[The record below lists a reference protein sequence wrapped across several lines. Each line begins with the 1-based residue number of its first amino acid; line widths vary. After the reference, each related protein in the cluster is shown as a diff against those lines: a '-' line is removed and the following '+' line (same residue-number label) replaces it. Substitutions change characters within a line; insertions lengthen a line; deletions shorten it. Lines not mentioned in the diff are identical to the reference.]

1 MDPIPH
7 PQTQND
13 DHTLNKNP
21 LPTNNQPTNPSS
33 VVNNTAAPSSASS
46 APASPVSAA
55 APSSASSAPAS
66 PVSAP
71 SPSPASSVS
80 AASSSSTPA
89 PTASP
94 ELDSLM
100 SELSNYQPTTDDL
113 QPSTGA
119 STSMESASNT
129 SPSSLAPT
137 DPTLSVSSF
146 SATPSAPNSGLT
158 SDPGLMFDPVQ
169 SQQDDSALDSTQF
182 TTSASTQS
190 SADMMV
196 GGEQASQTVQTEAKE
211 DDDQEDQEEQPLVA
225 AAPAPG
231 SIGSAISY
239 ADFEKKQAEEAAK
252 QAKNQNKPKIK
263 LTRTTILIIA
273 AIILFVIAGI
283 IFALMFLSEPQ
294 KKPTQAA
301 GKNQVE
307 KASTKMLTCV
317 RPLSTNESSEVG
329 AAYGNFERQ
338 FTFENDS
345 LSGISEH
352 YIYQYNSENEAVAA
366 KTTLDA
372 GIKSDDNIKV
382 TTEINLNQLKK
393 KTAISGNNV
402 DNYLKSLSEFSS
414 ITNHDLNSLMLA
426 ENQTG
431 LSCSTVE

>member
-13 DHTLNKNP
+13 DHTLSKNP

-33 VVNNTAAPSSASS
+33 VVNNITTPSSTSV
-46 APASPVSAA
+46 APASPVSAVSSSPTP
-55 APSSASSAPAS
+55 APT
-66 PVSAP
+66 
-71 SPSPASSVS
+71 
-80 AASSSSTPA
+80 ASSSPTPA

-100 SELSNYQPTTDDL
+100 SELSNYQPTTDYL
-113 QPSTGA
+113 QPSTGSSA
-119 STSMESASNT
+119 SMESTSNT

-146 SATPSAPNSGLT
+146 SAAPSASNLGLT
-158 SDPGLMFDPVQ
+158 SDPGLTFDPVQ
-169 SQQDDSALDSTQF
+169 SQQDDSALNSTPF
-182 TTSASTQS
+182 TASASTQS
-190 SADMMV
+190 SVDMV
-196 GGEQASQTVQTEAKE
+196 GGEQASQTAQTEANE
-211 DDDQEDQEEQPLVA
+211 DDNQEDQEEQPLVA

-263 LTRTTILIIA
+263 LNRTMILIIA
-273 AIILFVIAGI
+273 AAVLLVIAGI
-283 IFALMFLSEPQ
+283 IFALMFLSDPQ

-338 FTFENDS
+338 FTFENDN

-352 YIYQYNSENEAVAA
+352 YIYQYNSENEAVTA

-414 ITNHDLNSLMLA
+414 ITSHDLNSLMLA

>member
-33 VVNNTAAPSSASS
+33 VVNSTAAPSPISTA
-46 APASPVSAA
+46 PVS
-55 APSSASSAPAS
+55 P
-66 PVSAP
+66 
-71 SPSPASSVS
+71 VS
-80 AASSSSTPA
+80 AASSSPTPAPAAPSSLAPA

-113 QPSTGA
+113 QPSTGSSA
-119 STSMESASNT
+119 SMESTSNT

-146 SATPSAPNSGLT
+146 SATPSASNSGLN

-169 SQQDDSALDSTQF
+169 SQQNDSALDSTPF
-182 TTSASTQS
+182 TASAQVQS
-190 SADMMV
+190 SVDMV
-196 GGEQASQTVQTEAKE
+196 GGEQTSQTAQTEANE
-211 DDDQEDQEEQPLVA
+211 DDNQEDQEEQPLVA

-263 LTRTTILIIA
+263 LNRTMILIIA
-273 AIILFVIAGI
+273 AAVLFVIAGI

-338 FTFENDS
+338 FTFENDN

-352 YIYQYNSENEAVAA
+352 YIYQYNSENEAVTA

-431 LSCSTVE
+431 LSCSTVEQSLKSIN

>member
-13 DHTLNKNP
+13 DHTLSKN
-21 LPTNNQPTNPSS
+21 LLSTNNQPTNPSS
-33 VVNNTAAPSSASS
+33 VVNNTAAPSSASA
-46 APASPVSAA
+46 APASPVS
-55 APSSASSAPAS
+55 
-66 PVSAP
+66 V
-71 SPSPASSVS
+71 
-80 AASSSSTPA
+80 ASSSPTPA

-113 QPSTGA
+113 QPSTMPSA
-119 STSMESASNT
+119 SMESTSNT

-146 SATPSAPNSGLT
+146 SAAPSASNSGLT

-169 SQQDDSALDSTQF
+169 SQQDNSALESTPF
-182 TTSASTQS
+182 TASAQAQS
-190 SADMMV
+190 SVDMV
-196 GGEQASQTVQTEAKE
+196 GGEQASQTAQTEANE
-211 DDDQEDQEEQPLVA
+211 DDSQEEQEEQPLVA

-263 LTRTTILIIA
+263 LNRTMILIIA
-273 AIILFVIAGI
+273 AAVLFVIAGI

-338 FTFENDS
+338 FTFENDN
-345 LSGISEH
+345 LSGISEQ
-352 YIYQYNSENEAVAA
+352 YIYQYNSENEAVTA

-372 GIKSDDNIKV
+372 GIKSDDNIKI

-414 ITNHDLNSLMLA
+414 ITSHDLNSLMLA

>member
-21 LPTNNQPTNPSS
+21 LPTNNQPANPSS
-33 VVNNTAAPSSASS
+33 VVNNTAAPSSASF

-55 APSSASSAPAS
+55 SPAPAS
-66 PVSAP
+66 PVSAA
-71 SPSPASSVS
+71 SPSP
-80 AASSSSTPA
+80 TPA
-89 PTASP
+89 PTTSP

-100 SELSNYQPTTDDL
+100 TELSNYQPTTDDL

-119 STSMESASNT
+119 STSMESVSNT

-146 SATPSAPNSGLT
+146 SAAPSASNSGLS

-169 SQQDDSALDSTQF
+169 SQQDDSALDSTPF
-182 TTSASTQS
+182 TTSAPTQS

-196 GGEQASQTVQTEAKE
+196 GGEQASQTAQTEAKE
-211 DDDQEDQEEQPLVA
+211 DDNQEDQEEQPLVA

-263 LTRTTILIIA
+263 LNRTMILIIA
-273 AIILFVIAGI
+273 AAVLLVIAGI

-301 GKNQVE
+301 GKNQIE

-338 FTFENDS
+338 FTFENDN

-352 YIYQYNSENEAVAA
+352 YIYQYNSENEAVTA

-372 GIKSDDNIKV
+372 GIKSDDNVKV

-414 ITNHDLNSLMLA
+414 ITSHDLNSLMLA

>member
-13 DHTLNKNP
+13 DHTLSKNH

-33 VVNNTAAPSSASS
+33 VVNNTAAPSSASA
-46 APASPVSAA
+46 APASLVSA
-55 APSSASSAPAS
+55 APSSPTPAPT
-66 PVSAP
+66 
-71 SPSPASSVS
+71 
-80 AASSSSTPA
+80 ASSSPTPA

-113 QPSTGA
+113 QPSTGSSA
-119 STSMESASNT
+119 SMESTSNA

-146 SATPSAPNSGLT
+146 SAAPSTSNSGLT

-169 SQQDDSALDSTQF
+169 SQQDDSALDSTPF
-182 TTSASTQS
+182 TASAQVQS
-190 SADMMV
+190 SVDMA
-196 GGEQASQTVQTEAKE
+196 GGEQASQTAQTEASE
-211 DDDQEDQEEQPLVA
+211 DDNQEEQPIVA

-263 LTRTTILIIA
+263 LNRTMILIIA
-273 AIILFVIAGI
+273 AAVLFVIAGI

-338 FTFENDS
+338 FTFENDN

-352 YIYQYNSENEAVAA
+352 YIYQYNSENEAVTA

-372 GIKSDDNIKV
+372 SIKSDDNIKV

-414 ITNHDLNSLMLA
+414 ITSHDLNSLMLA

>member
-273 AIILFVIAGI
+273 AAVLLVIAGI

-352 YIYQYNSENEAVAA
+352 YIYQYNSENEAVTA

>member
-13 DHTLNKNP
+13 DHTLSKNP

-33 VVNNTAAPSSASS
+33 VVNNTAVPSSASA
-46 APASPVSAA
+46 APVSPVSAA
-55 APSSASSAPAS
+55 PSSP
-66 PVSAP
+66 
-71 SPSPASSVS
+71 
-80 AASSSSTPA
+80 TPA
-89 PTASP
+89 PTTSP

-100 SELSNYQPTTDDL
+100 TELSNYQPTTDDL
-113 QPSTGA
+113 QPSTQPSA
-119 STSMESASNT
+119 SMESTSNT

-146 SATPSAPNSGLT
+146 SAAPSTSNSGLT

-169 SQQDDSALDSTQF
+169 SQQDDSALDSTPF

-190 SADMMV
+190 SVDMV
-196 GGEQASQTVQTEAKE
+196 GDEQASQTAQTEANE
-211 DDDQEDQEEQPLVA
+211 DDNQEDQEDQPLVA
-225 AAPAPG
+225 AAPTPG

-263 LTRTTILIIA
+263 LNRTMILIIA
-273 AIILFVIAGI
+273 AAVLFIIAGI

-338 FTFENDS
+338 FTFENDK

-352 YIYQYNSENEAVAA
+352 YIYQYNSENEAVTA

-372 GIKSDDNIKV
+372 GTKSDDNIKV

-414 ITNHDLNSLMLA
+414 ITSHDLNSLMLA

>member
-13 DHTLNKNP
+13 DHTLNKN
-21 LPTNNQPTNPSS
+21 LLSTNNQPTNPSS
-33 VVNNTAAPSSASS
+33 VVNNTAAPSSASA
-46 APASPVSAA
+46 APASPVPA
-55 APSSASSAPAS
+55 APSSP
-66 PVSAP
+66 
-71 SPSPASSVS
+71 
-80 AASSSSTPA
+80 TPA

-100 SELSNYQPTTDDL
+100 NELSNYQPTTDDL
-113 QPSTGA
+113 QPSTGSSA
-119 STSMESASNT
+119 SMESTSNT

-146 SATPSAPNSGLT
+146 SAAPSASNSGLT

-169 SQQDDSALDSTQF
+169 SQQDNSALDSTPF
-182 TTSASTQS
+182 TASAQAQS
-190 SADMMV
+190 SVDMV
-196 GGEQASQTVQTEAKE
+196 GGEQASQTAQTEANE
-211 DDDQEDQEEQPLVA
+211 DDNQEEQPLVA

-263 LTRTTILIIA
+263 LNRTMILIIA
-273 AIILFVIAGI
+273 AAVLFVIAGI
-283 IFALMFLSEPQ
+283 IFALIFLSEPQ

-301 GKNQVE
+301 GRNQVE

-338 FTFENDS
+338 FTFENDN
-345 LSGISEH
+345 LSGISEQ

-372 GIKSDDNIKV
+372 GIKTDDNIKI

-393 KTAISGNNV
+393 KTAISGNNI

-414 ITNHDLNSLMLA
+414 ITSHDLNSLMLA

>member
-13 DHTLNKNP
+13 DHTLSKNP
-21 LPTNNQPTNPSS
+21 LLTNNQPTNPSS
-33 VVNNTAAPSSASS
+33 VVNNTTAPSSASS

-55 APSSASSAPAS
+55 
-66 PVSAP
+66 
-71 SPSPASSVS
+71 SPSTTQAPT
-80 AASSSSTPA
+80 ASSSPTPA
-89 PTASP
+89 PTTSP

-119 STSMESASNT
+119 STSMESVSNA

-146 SATPSAPNSGLT
+146 SAAPSTSNSGLT

-169 SQQDDSALDSTQF
+169 SQQDDSVLDSTPF
-182 TTSASTQS
+182 TASASTQS
-190 SADMMV
+190 SVDMA
-196 GGEQASQTVQTEAKE
+196 GGEQASQTAQTEASE
-211 DDDQEDQEEQPLVA
+211 DDNQEEQPIVA

-263 LTRTTILIIA
+263 LNRTMILIIA
-273 AIILFVIAGI
+273 AAVLFVIAGI

-301 GKNQVE
+301 GRNQVE
-307 KASTKMLTCV
+307 KASTKILTCV

-338 FTFENDS
+338 FTFENDN

-372 GIKSDDNIKV
+372 GIKSDDNVKV

>member
-13 DHTLNKNP
+13 DHTLSKNP
-21 LPTNNQPTNPSS
+21 LPTNNQPTSPSS
-33 VVNNTAAPSSASS
+33 VVNNTATPSSISA

-55 APSSASSAPAS
+55 
-66 PVSAP
+66 
-71 SPSPASSVS
+71 SPSP
-80 AASSSSTPA
+80 TPA

-100 SELSNYQPTTDDL
+100 TELSNYQPTTDDL

-119 STSMESASNT
+119 STSMESVSNT

-146 SATPSAPNSGLT
+146 SAAPSAPNSGLT

-169 SQQDDSALDSTQF
+169 SQQDDSALDSTPF
-182 TTSASTQS
+182 TASASTQPS
-190 SADMMV
+190 VDVV
-196 GGEQASQTVQTEAKE
+196 GSEQASQTAQTEANE
-211 DDDQEDQEEQPLVA
+211 DDDQEEQPLVA
-225 AAPAPG
+225 ATPAPG

-263 LTRTTILIIA
+263 LNRTMILIIA
-273 AIILFVIAGI
+273 AAVLFVIAGI

-307 KASTKMLTCV
+307 KASTKILTCV

-338 FTFENDS
+338 FTFENDN

-352 YIYQYNSENEAVAA
+352 YIYQYNSENEAVTA

-372 GIKSDDNIKV
+372 SIKSDDNIKV

-414 ITNHDLNSLMLA
+414 ITSHDLNSLMLA

-431 LSCSTVE
+431 LSCSTVEQSLNQLIKLGGPECDLSVFLYVFVV

>member
-13 DHTLNKNP
+13 DHTLSKNP

-46 APASPVSAA
+46 APASSVSTA
-55 APSSASSAPAS
+55 
-66 PVSAP
+66 
-71 SPSPASSVS
+71 SPSP
-80 AASSSSTPA
+80 TQA

-100 SELSNYQPTTDDL
+100 TELSNYQPTTDDL

-119 STSMESASNT
+119 STSMESVSNT

-146 SATPSAPNSGLT
+146 SAAPSASNSGLS

-169 SQQDDSALDSTQF
+169 SQQDDSALDSTPF
-182 TTSASTQS
+182 TASASTQS
-190 SADMMV
+190 SVDMA
-196 GGEQASQTVQTEAKE
+196 GGEQASQTAQTEASE
-211 DDDQEDQEEQPLVA
+211 DDNQEEQPIVA

-263 LTRTTILIIA
+263 LNRTMILIIA
-273 AIILFVIAGI
+273 AAVLFVIAGI

-301 GKNQVE
+301 GRNQVE
-307 KASTKMLTCV
+307 KASTKILTCV

-338 FTFENDS
+338 FTFENDN

-352 YIYQYNSENEAVAA
+352 YIYQYNSENEAVTA

>member
-13 DHTLNKNP
+13 DHTLSKNP

-33 VVNNTAAPSSASS
+33 VVNNITTPSSTSA

-55 APSSASSAPAS
+55 
-66 PVSAP
+66 
-71 SPSPASSVS
+71 
-80 AASSSSTPA
+80 SSSPTPTPTPA

-100 SELSNYQPTTDDL
+100 TELSNYQPTTDDL

-119 STSMESASNT
+119 STSMESVSNT

-146 SATPSAPNSGLT
+146 SATPSTSNSGLN
-158 SDPGLMFDPVQ
+158 SDPGLMYDPVQ
-169 SQQDDSALDSTQF
+169 SQQNDSALDSTPF
-182 TTSASTQS
+182 TASVSTQPS
-190 SADMMV
+190 VDMI
-196 GGEQASQTVQTEAKE
+196 GGEQASQTAQTEANE
-211 DDDQEDQEEQPLVA
+211 DDNQEEQPLVA
-225 AAPAPG
+225 ATPAPG

-263 LTRTTILIIA
+263 LNRTMILIIA
-273 AIILFVIAGI
+273 AAVLFVIAGI
-283 IFALMFLSEPQ
+283 VFALMFLSEPQ

-307 KASTKMLTCV
+307 KASTKILTCV

-338 FTFENDS
+338 FTFENDN

-352 YIYQYNSENEAVAA
+352 YVYQYNSENEAVAA

-414 ITNHDLNSLMLA
+414 ITSHDLNSLMLA

>member
-13 DHTLNKNP
+13 DHTLSKNP

-33 VVNNTAAPSSASS
+33 VVNN
-46 APASPVSAA
+46 AA
-55 APSSASSAPAS
+55 APSSISAA
-66 PVSAP
+66 
-71 SPSPASSVS
+71 PASSVS
-80 AASSSSTPA
+80 AASSSSTPAPTASSSPTPA

-100 SELSNYQPTTDDL
+100 SELSNYQPATDDL
-113 QPSTGA
+113 QPSTK
-119 STSMESASNT
+119 SSNSMESTSNA

-146 SATPSAPNSGLT
+146 SATPSASNSGLN

-169 SQQDDSALDSTQF
+169 SQQDDSALDSTSF

-190 SADMMV
+190 SVDMA
-196 GGEQASQTVQTEAKE
+196 GGEQASQTAQTEANE
-211 DDDQEDQEEQPLVA
+211 DNNQEEQEEQPLVA
-225 AAPAPG
+225 AAPTPG

-263 LTRTTILIIA
+263 LNRTMILIIA
-273 AIILFVIAGI
+273 AAVLLVIAGI

-338 FTFENDS
+338 FTFENDN

-352 YIYQYNSENEAVAA
+352 YIYQYNSENEAVTA

-372 GIKSDDNIKV
+372 SIKSDDNIKV

-393 KTAISGNNV
+393 KTAISGNNI

-414 ITNHDLNSLMLA
+414 ITSHDLNSLMLA

>member
-13 DHTLNKNP
+13 DHTLSKNP
-21 LPTNNQPTNPSS
+21 LPTNSQPTNPSS
-33 VVNNTAAPSSASS
+33 VVNNTAAPSSISAASAS
-46 APASPVSAA
+46 PVSTASPSPASPVSTA
-55 APSSASSAPAS
+55 
-66 PVSAP
+66 
-71 SPSPASSVS
+71 SPSP
-80 AASSSSTPA
+80 TPA

-100 SELSNYQPTTDDL
+100 TELSNYQPTTDDL
-113 QPSTGA
+113 QPSTRSSA
-119 STSMESASNT
+119 SMESVPNT
-129 SPSSLAPT
+129 SPSSPLAPT

-146 SATPSAPNSGLT
+146 SAAPSASNSGLT

-169 SQQDDSALDSTQF
+169 SQQDDSALDSTPF
-182 TTSASTQS
+182 TASASTQS

-196 GGEQASQTVQTEAKE
+196 GGEQSSQTAQTEAKE
-211 DDDQEDQEEQPLVA
+211 DDDQGDQEEQPLVA

-273 AIILFVIAGI
+273 AAVLFVIAGI

-338 FTFENDS
+338 FTFENDN

-352 YIYQYNSENEAVAA
+352 YIYQYNSENEAVTA

-372 GIKSDDNIKV
+372 GIKSDDNVKV

-414 ITNHDLNSLMLA
+414 ITSHDLNSLMLA

>member
-1 MDPIPH
+1 
-7 PQTQND
+7 
-13 DHTLNKNP
+13 
-21 LPTNNQPTNPSS
+21 
-33 VVNNTAAPSSASS
+33 
-46 APASPVSAA
+46 
-55 APSSASSAPAS
+55 
-66 PVSAP
+66 
-71 SPSPASSVS
+71 
-80 AASSSSTPA
+80 
-89 PTASP
+89 
-94 ELDSLM
+94 
-100 SELSNYQPTTDDL
+100 
-113 QPSTGA
+113 
-119 STSMESASNT
+119 MESTSNT
-129 SPSSLAPT
+129 SPSSLAST

-146 SATPSAPNSGLT
+146 SDTPSASNSGLT

-169 SQQDDSALDSTQF
+169 SQQDDSALDSTPV
-182 TTSASTQS
+182 TTSASIQS
-190 SADMMV
+190 SVDIV
-196 GGEQASQTVQTEAKE
+196 GGEQASQTAQTEANE
-211 DDDQEDQEEQPLVA
+211 DDNQEDQEDQPLVA

-263 LTRTTILIIA
+263 LNRTMILIIA
-273 AIILFVIAGI
+273 AAVLFVIAGI

-301 GKNQVE
+301 GKNQLE

-338 FTFENDS
+338 FTFENDN
-345 LSGISEH
+345 LSDISEH

-414 ITNHDLNSLMLA
+414 ITSHDLNSLMLA

>member
-7 PQTQND
+7 PQAQND

-33 VVNNTAAPSSASS
+33 VVNNIAAPSPISTA
-46 APASPVSAA
+46 PVS
-55 APSSASSAPAS
+55 P
-66 PVSAP
+66 
-71 SPSPASSVS
+71 VS
-80 AASSSSTPA
+80 AASSSPTQA

-113 QPSTGA
+113 QPSTGSSA
-119 STSMESASNT
+119 SMESVSNT

-146 SATPSAPNSGLT
+146 SAAPSAPNSGLT

-169 SQQDDSALDSTQF
+169 NQQDDSALDSTPF
-182 TTSASTQS
+182 TASASTQPS
-190 SADMMV
+190 VDMV
-196 GGEQASQTVQTEAKE
+196 GGEQASQTAQTEANE
-211 DDDQEDQEEQPLVA
+211 DDNQEDQEEQPLVA

-263 LTRTTILIIA
+263 LNRTMILIIA
-273 AIILFVIAGI
+273 AAVLFVIAGI
-283 IFALMFLSEPQ
+283 ILALMFLSEPQ

-338 FTFENDS
+338 FTFENDN

-352 YIYQYNSENEAVAA
+352 YIYQYNSENEAVTA

-372 GIKSDDNIKV
+372 GIKSDDNVKV

-414 ITNHDLNSLMLA
+414 ITSHDLNSLMLA

>member
-13 DHTLNKNP
+13 DHTLSKNP

-33 VVNNTAAPSSASS
+33 VVNNITTPSSTSA
-46 APASPVSAA
+46 APASPVSAVSSSPTP
-55 APSSASSAPAS
+55 APT
-66 PVSAP
+66 
-71 SPSPASSVS
+71 
-80 AASSSSTPA
+80 ASSSPTQA

-100 SELSNYQPTTDDL
+100 SELSNYQPATDDL
-113 QPSTGA
+113 QPSTMSSA
-119 STSMESASNT
+119 SMESTSNT

-146 SATPSAPNSGLT
+146 SAASSAPNSGLT

-169 SQQDDSALDSTQF
+169 NQQDNSALDSTPF
-182 TTSASTQS
+182 AASVSTQPS
-190 SADMMV
+190 VDMV
-196 GGEQASQTVQTEAKE
+196 GGEQASQTVQTEANE
-211 DDDQEDQEEQPLVA
+211 DDNQEDQEEQPLVA

-239 ADFEKKQAEEAAK
+239 TDFEKKQAEEAAK

-263 LTRTTILIIA
+263 LNRTMILIIA
-273 AIILFVIAGI
+273 AAVLFVIAGI

-307 KASTKMLTCV
+307 KASTKILTCV

-338 FTFENDS
+338 FTFENDN

-352 YIYQYNSENEAVAA
+352 YIYQYNSENEAVTA

-372 GIKSDDNIKV
+372 SIKSDDNIKV

-414 ITNHDLNSLMLA
+414 ITSHDLNSLMLA

>member
-13 DHTLNKNP
+13 DHTLSKNP
-21 LPTNNQPTNPSS
+21 LLTNNQPTNPSS
-33 VVNNTAAPSSASS
+33 VVNNTTAPSSASS

-55 APSSASSAPAS
+55 
-66 PVSAP
+66 
-71 SPSPASSVS
+71 SPSTTQAPT
-80 AASSSSTPA
+80 ASSSPTPA
-89 PTASP
+89 PTTSP

-119 STSMESASNT
+119 STSMESVSNT

-146 SATPSAPNSGLT
+146 SAAPSAPNSGLT

-169 SQQDDSALDSTQF
+169 SQQNDSALDSTPF
-182 TTSASTQS
+182 TASAQVQS
-190 SADMMV
+190 SVDMV
-196 GGEQASQTVQTEAKE
+196 GGEQASQTAQTEANE
-211 DDDQEDQEEQPLVA
+211 DDNQEDQEEQPLVA

-263 LTRTTILIIA
+263 LNRTMILIIA
-273 AIILFVIAGI
+273 AAVLFVIAGI

-307 KASTKMLTCV
+307 KASTKILTCV

-338 FTFENDS
+338 FTFENDN

-352 YIYQYNSENEAVAA
+352 YIYQYNSENEAVTA

>member
-7 PQTQND
+7 PQTKND
-13 DHTLNKNP
+13 DHTLSKNP
-21 LPTNNQPTNPSS
+21 LPTNNQPASPSS
-33 VVNNTAAPSSASS
+33 VVNNTATPSSASS

-55 APSSASSAPAS
+55 
-66 PVSAP
+66 

-80 AASSSSTPA
+80 AASPSPTPA

-100 SELSNYQPTTDDL
+100 TELSNYQPTTDDL
-113 QPSTGA
+113 QPSTMS
-119 STSMESASNT
+119 STSMESVSNT
-129 SPSSLAPT
+129 SPTSLTPT

-146 SATPSAPNSGLT
+146 SAVPSASNSGLA

-169 SQQDDSALDSTQF
+169 SQQDDSVLDSTPF
-182 TTSASTQS
+182 APSASTQS
-190 SADMMV
+190 STDMMV
-196 GGEQASQTVQTEAKE
+196 GGEQASQTAQTEAKE
-211 DDDQEDQEEQPLVA
+211 DDDQEDQEEQPIVA

-307 KASTKMLTCV
+307 NASTKMLTCV

-338 FTFENDS
+338 FTFENDN

-352 YIYQYNSENEAVAA
+352 YIYQYNSENEAVTA

-372 GIKSDDNIKV
+372 SIKSDDNIKV

-414 ITNHDLNSLMLA
+414 ITSHDLNSLMLA

>member
-13 DHTLNKNP
+13 DHTLSKNP
-21 LPTNNQPTNPSS
+21 LLTNNQPTNPSS
-33 VVNNTAAPSSASS
+33 VVNNITTPSSTSA
-46 APASPVSAA
+46 APASPVSA
-55 APSSASSAPAS
+55 
-66 PVSAP
+66 V
-71 SPSPASSVS
+71 
-80 AASSSSTPA
+80 SSSPTPA

-119 STSMESASNT
+119 STSMESVSNT

-146 SATPSAPNSGLT
+146 SAAPSAPNSGLT

-196 GGEQASQTVQTEAKE
+196 GGEQASQTAQTEAKE

-263 LTRTTILIIA
+263 LNRTMILIIA
-273 AIILFVIAGI
+273 AAVLFVIAGI

-307 KASTKMLTCV
+307 KASTKILTCV

-338 FTFENDS
+338 FTFENDN

-352 YIYQYNSENEAVAA
+352 YIYQYNSENEAVTA

-372 GIKSDDNIKV
+372 SIKSDDNIKV

-414 ITNHDLNSLMLA
+414 ITSHDLNSLMLA

>member
-7 PQTQND
+7 PQAQND

-33 VVNNTAAPSSASS
+33 VVNNIAAPSPISTA
-46 APASPVSAA
+46 PVS
-55 APSSASSAPAS
+55 P
-66 PVSAP
+66 
-71 SPSPASSVS
+71 VS
-80 AASSSSTPA
+80 AASSSPTQA

-113 QPSTGA
+113 QPSTGSSA
-119 STSMESASNT
+119 SMESVSNT

-146 SATPSAPNSGLT
+146 SAAPSAPNSGLT

-169 SQQDDSALDSTQF
+169 NQQDDSALDSTPF
-182 TTSASTQS
+182 TASASTQPS
-190 SADMMV
+190 VDMV
-196 GGEQASQTVQTEAKE
+196 GGEQASQTAQTEANE
-211 DDDQEDQEEQPLVA
+211 DDNQEDQEEQPLVA

-263 LTRTTILIIA
+263 LNRTMILIIA
-273 AIILFVIAGI
+273 AAVLFVIAGI
-283 IFALMFLSEPQ
+283 ILALMFLSEPQ

-307 KASTKMLTCV
+307 KASTKILTCV

-338 FTFENDS
+338 FTFENDN

-352 YIYQYNSENEAVAA
+352 YIYQYNSENEAVTA

-414 ITNHDLNSLMLA
+414 ITSHDLNSLMLA

>member
-13 DHTLNKNP
+13 DHTLSKNP

-33 VVNNTAAPSSASS
+33 VVNNITTPSSTSV
-46 APASPVSAA
+46 APASPVSAVSSSPTP
-55 APSSASSAPAS
+55 APT
-66 PVSAP
+66 
-71 SPSPASSVS
+71 
-80 AASSSSTPA
+80 ASSSPTPA

-113 QPSTGA
+113 QPSTGSSA
-119 STSMESASNT
+119 SMESTSNT

-146 SATPSAPNSGLT
+146 SAAPSASNLGLT
-158 SDPGLMFDPVQ
+158 SDPGLTFDPVQ
-169 SQQDDSALDSTQF
+169 SQQDDSALNSTPF
-182 TTSASTQS
+182 TASASTQS
-190 SADMMV
+190 SVDMV
-196 GGEQASQTVQTEAKE
+196 GGEQASQTAQTEANE
-211 DDDQEDQEEQPLVA
+211 DDNQEDQEEQPLVA

-263 LTRTTILIIA
+263 LNRTMILIIA
-273 AIILFVIAGI
+273 AAVLLVIAGI
-283 IFALMFLSEPQ
+283 IFALMFLSDPQ

-338 FTFENDS
+338 FTFENDN

-352 YIYQYNSENEAVAA
+352 YIYQYNSENEAVTA

-414 ITNHDLNSLMLA
+414 ITSHDLNSLMLA

>member
-13 DHTLNKNP
+13 DHTLSKNP

-33 VVNNTAAPSSASS
+33 VVNNIAAPSSASPS
-46 APASPVSAA
+46 PASPVSVA
-55 APSSASSAPAS
+55 
-66 PVSAP
+66 

-80 AASSSSTPA
+80 AASSSPTPA
-89 PTASP
+89 STASP

-100 SELSNYQPTTDDL
+100 SELSNYQPSTDDL
-113 QPSTGA
+113 QSSTMSSA
-119 STSMESASNT
+119 SMESTSNT

-146 SATPSAPNSGLT
+146 SAAPSAPNSGLT

-169 SQQDDSALDSTQF
+169 SQQDDSALDSTPF
-182 TTSASTQS
+182 TASASTQPS
-190 SADMMV
+190 VDVV
-196 GGEQASQTVQTEAKE
+196 GSEQASQTAQTEANE
-211 DDDQEDQEEQPLVA
+211 DDDQEEQPLVA
-225 AAPAPG
+225 ATPAPG

-263 LTRTTILIIA
+263 LNRTMILIIA
-273 AIILFVIAGI
+273 AAVLFVIAGI

-338 FTFENDS
+338 FTFENDN

-352 YIYQYNSENEAVAA
+352 YIYQYNSENEAVTA

>member
-7 PQTQND
+7 PQAQND

-33 VVNNTAAPSSASS
+33 VVNNIAAPSPISTA
-46 APASPVSAA
+46 PVS
-55 APSSASSAPAS
+55 P
-66 PVSAP
+66 
-71 SPSPASSVS
+71 VS
-80 AASSSSTPA
+80 AASSSPTQA

-113 QPSTGA
+113 QPSTGSSA
-119 STSMESASNT
+119 SMESVSNT

-146 SATPSAPNSGLT
+146 SAAPSAPNSGLT

-169 SQQDDSALDSTQF
+169 NQQDDSALDSTPF
-182 TTSASTQS
+182 TASASTQPS
-190 SADMMV
+190 VDMV
-196 GGEQASQTVQTEAKE
+196 GGEQASQTAQTEANE
-211 DDDQEDQEEQPLVA
+211 DDNQEDQEEQPLVA

-263 LTRTTILIIA
+263 LNRTMILIIA
-273 AIILFVIAGI
+273 AAVLFVIAGI
-283 IFALMFLSEPQ
+283 ILALMFLSEPQ

-338 FTFENDS
+338 FTFENDN

-352 YIYQYNSENEAVAA
+352 YIYQYNSENEAVTA

-393 KTAISGNNV
+393 KTAISGNNI

-414 ITNHDLNSLMLA
+414 ITSHDLNSLMLA

>member
-7 PQTQND
+7 PQAQND

-33 VVNNTAAPSSASS
+33 VVNNTAAPSPISTA
-46 APASPVSAA
+46 PVS
-55 APSSASSAPAS
+55 P
-66 PVSAP
+66 
-71 SPSPASSVS
+71 VS
-80 AASSSSTPA
+80 AASSSPTPAPTASSSPTPA

-113 QPSTGA
+113 QSSTGSSA
-119 STSMESASNT
+119 SMESTSNT

-137 DPTLSVSSF
+137 DSTLSVSSF
-146 SATPSAPNSGLT
+146 SAAPSASNSGLN

-169 SQQDDSALDSTQF
+169 NQQDNSALDSTPF
-182 TTSASTQS
+182 AASVSTQPS
-190 SADMMV
+190 VDMV
-196 GGEQASQTVQTEAKE
+196 GGEQASQTVQTEANE
-211 DDDQEDQEEQPLVA
+211 DDNQEEQPLVA
-225 AAPAPG
+225 ATPAPG

-263 LTRTTILIIA
+263 LNRTMILIIA
-273 AIILFVIAGI
+273 AAVLFVIAGI

-307 KASTKMLTCV
+307 KASSKMLTCV

-338 FTFENDS
+338 FTFENDN

-352 YIYQYNSENEAVAA
+352 YIYQYNSENEAVTA

-372 GIKSDDNIKV
+372 GIKSDDNVKV

-414 ITNHDLNSLMLA
+414 ITSHDLNSLMLA

>member
-13 DHTLNKNP
+13 DHTLSKNP

-33 VVNNTAAPSSASS
+33 VVNNTAAPSSFSA

-55 APSSASSAPAS
+55 PSSPTPAPT
-66 PVSAP
+66 
-71 SPSPASSVS
+71 
-80 AASSSSTPA
+80 ASSSPTPA

-113 QPSTGA
+113 QPSTGSSA
-119 STSMESASNT
+119 SMESTSNA

-146 SATPSAPNSGLT
+146 SAAPSTSNSGLT

-169 SQQDDSALDSTQF
+169 RQQDDSALDSTPF
-182 TTSASTQS
+182 TASAQVQS
-190 SADMMV
+190 SVDMA
-196 GGEQASQTVQTEAKE
+196 GGEQASQTAQTEASE
-211 DDDQEDQEEQPLVA
+211 DDNQEEQPIVA

-263 LTRTTILIIA
+263 LNRTMILIIA
-273 AIILFVIAGI
+273 AAVLFVIAGI

-294 KKPTQAA
+294 KRPTQAA

-338 FTFENDS
+338 FTFENDN

-352 YIYQYNSENEAVAA
+352 YIYQYNSENEAVTA

-372 GIKSDDNIKV
+372 SIKSDDNIKV

-393 KTAISGNNV
+393 KTAIFGNNV

-414 ITNHDLNSLMLA
+414 ITSHDLNSLMLA

>member
-13 DHTLNKNP
+13 DHTLSKNP

-33 VVNNTAAPSSASS
+33 VVNNITTPSSTSA
-46 APASPVSAA
+46 APASPVSA
-55 APSSASSAPAS
+55 
-66 PVSAP
+66 V
-71 SPSPASSVS
+71 
-80 AASSSSTPA
+80 SSSPTPA

-100 SELSNYQPTTDDL
+100 SELSNYQPATDDL
-113 QPSTGA
+113 QPSTMSSA
-119 STSMESASNT
+119 SMESTSNA

-146 SATPSAPNSGLT
+146 SAAPSTSNSGLT

-169 SQQDDSALDSTQF
+169 SQQDDSALDSTPF
-182 TTSASTQS
+182 TASASTQS
-190 SADMMV
+190 SVDMA
-196 GGEQASQTVQTEAKE
+196 GGEQASQTAQTEANE
-211 DDDQEDQEEQPLVA
+211 DDNQEDQEEQPLVA

-263 LTRTTILIIA
+263 LNRTMILIIA
-273 AIILFVIAGI
+273 AAVLFVIAGI

-301 GKNQVE
+301 GRNQVE
-307 KASTKMLTCV
+307 KASTKILTCV

-338 FTFENDS
+338 FTFENDN

-352 YIYQYNSENEAVAA
+352 YIYQYNSENEAVTA

-414 ITNHDLNSLMLA
+414 ITSHDLNSLMLA

>member
-1 MDPIPH
+1 MDPFPH

-13 DHTLNKNP
+13 DHTLSKNP

-33 VVNNTAAPSSASS
+33 VVNNTAVPSSASS

-55 APSSASSAPAS
+55 
-66 PVSAP
+66 
-71 SPSPASSVS
+71 SPSTTQAPT
-80 AASSSSTPA
+80 ASSSPTQA

-113 QPSTGA
+113 QPSTMS
-119 STSMESASNT
+119 STSMESVSNT

-146 SATPSAPNSGLT
+146 SAAPSAPNSGLT

-169 SQQDDSALDSTQF
+169 SQQDDSALDSTPF
-182 TTSASTQS
+182 TASASTQP
-190 SADMMV
+190 SADIV
-196 GGEQASQTVQTEAKE
+196 GGEQASQTAQTEAKE

-338 FTFENDS
+338 FTFENDN

-372 GIKSDDNIKV
+372 GIKSDDNVKV

-393 KTAISGNNV
+393 KTAISGNNI

-414 ITNHDLNSLMLA
+414 ITSHDLNSLMLA

>member
-13 DHTLNKNP
+13 DHTLSKNP

-33 VVNNTAAPSSASS
+33 VVNNITTPSSTSA
-46 APASPVSAA
+46 APASPVSAVSSSPTP
-55 APSSASSAPAS
+55 APT
-66 PVSAP
+66 
-71 SPSPASSVS
+71 
-80 AASSSSTPA
+80 ASSSPTQA

-100 SELSNYQPTTDDL
+100 SELSNYQPATDDL
-113 QPSTGA
+113 QPSTM
-119 STSMESASNT
+119 SSVSMESTSNA

-146 SATPSAPNSGLT
+146 SAAPSTSNSGLT
-158 SDPGLMFDPVQ
+158 SDPGLMFDPGQ
-169 SQQDDSALDSTQF
+169 SQQDDSALDSTPF
-182 TTSASTQS
+182 TASASTQS
-190 SADMMV
+190 SVDMA
-196 GGEQASQTVQTEAKE
+196 GGEQASQTAQTEASE
-211 DDDQEDQEEQPLVA
+211 DDNQEEQPIVA

-263 LTRTTILIIA
+263 LNRTMILIIA
-273 AIILFVIAGI
+273 AAVLFVIAGI

-301 GKNQVE
+301 GRNQVE
-307 KASTKMLTCV
+307 KASTKILTCV

-338 FTFENDS
+338 FTFENDN

-352 YIYQYNSENEAVAA
+352 YIYQYNSENEAVTA

-393 KTAISGNNV
+393 KTAISGNNA

>member
-13 DHTLNKNP
+13 DHTLSKNP

-33 VVNNTAAPSSASS
+33 VVNN
-46 APASPVSAA
+46 AA
-55 APSSASSAPAS
+55 APSSISAA
-66 PVSAP
+66 
-71 SPSPASSVS
+71 PASSVS
-80 AASSSSTPA
+80 AASSSSTPAPTASSSPTPA

-100 SELSNYQPTTDDL
+100 SELSNYQPATDDL
-113 QPSTGA
+113 QPSTK
-119 STSMESASNT
+119 SSNSMESTSNV

-146 SATPSAPNSGLT
+146 SATPSASNSGLN

-169 SQQDDSALDSTQF
+169 SQQDDSALDSTSF

-190 SADMMV
+190 SVDMA
-196 GGEQASQTVQTEAKE
+196 GGEQASQTAQTEANE
-211 DDDQEDQEEQPLVA
+211 DNNQEEQEEQPLVA
-225 AAPAPG
+225 AAPTPG

-263 LTRTTILIIA
+263 LNRTMILIIA
-273 AIILFVIAGI
+273 AAVLLVIAGI

-338 FTFENDS
+338 FTFENDN

-352 YIYQYNSENEAVAA
+352 YIYQYNSENEAVTA

-414 ITNHDLNSLMLA
+414 ITSHDLNSLMLA

>member
-33 VVNNTAAPSSASS
+33 VVNNTAAPSPISTA
-46 APASPVSAA
+46 PVS
-55 APSSASSAPAS
+55 P
-66 PVSAP
+66 
-71 SPSPASSVS
+71 VS
-80 AASSSSTPA
+80 AASSSPTPAPTASSSPTQA

-113 QPSTGA
+113 QPSTGSSA
-119 STSMESASNT
+119 SMESVSNT

-137 DPTLSVSSF
+137 DSTLSVSSF
-146 SATPSAPNSGLT
+146 SAAPSAPNSGLT

-169 SQQDDSALDSTQF
+169 SQQNDSALDSTPF
-182 TTSASTQS
+182 TASAQVQS
-190 SADMMV
+190 SVDMV
-196 GGEQASQTVQTEAKE
+196 GGEQASQTAQTESNE
-211 DDDQEDQEEQPLVA
+211 DDNQEEQPLVA

-263 LTRTTILIIA
+263 LNRTMILIIA
-273 AIILFVIAGI
+273 AAVLFVIAGI
-283 IFALMFLSEPQ
+283 ILALMFLSEPQ

-338 FTFENDS
+338 FTFENDN

-352 YIYQYNSENEAVAA
+352 YIYQYNSENEAVTA

-414 ITNHDLNSLMLA
+414 ITSHDLNSLMLA

>member
-21 LPTNNQPTNPSS
+21 LPTNNQLTNPSS
-33 VVNNTAAPSSASS
+33 AVNNPAVPSSASA

-55 APSSASSAPAS
+55 PSSPTPAPAAPSSPT
-66 PVSAP
+66 P
-71 SPSPASSVS
+71 S
-80 AASSSSTPA
+80 

-113 QPSTGA
+113 QPSTRPSA
-119 STSMESASNT
+119 SMESTPNT

-146 SATPSAPNSGLT
+146 SAAPSASNSGLN

-169 SQQDDSALDSTQF
+169 SQQDDSALDSTPF
-182 TTSASTQS
+182 TASASTQPS
-190 SADMMV
+190 VDVV
-196 GGEQASQTVQTEAKE
+196 GSEQASQTAQTEANE
-211 DDDQEDQEEQPLVA
+211 DDDQEEQPLVA
-225 AAPAPG
+225 ATPAPG

-263 LTRTTILIIA
+263 LNRTMILIIA
-273 AIILFVIAGI
+273 AAVLFVIAGI
-283 IFALMFLSEPQ
+283 VFALMFLSEPQ

-338 FTFENDS
+338 FTFENDN
-345 LSGISEH
+345 LSSISEH
-352 YIYQYNSENEAVAA
+352 YIYQYNSEKEAVTA

-372 GIKSDDNIKV
+372 SIKSDDNIKV

-414 ITNHDLNSLMLA
+414 ITSHDLNSLMLA

>member
-33 VVNNTAAPSSASS
+33 AVNNPAVPSSASA

-55 APSSASSAPAS
+55 PSSPAPAPAAPSSPTS
-66 PVSAP
+66 
-71 SPSPASSVS
+71 
-80 AASSSSTPA
+80 A

-113 QPSTGA
+113 QPSTRPSA
-119 STSMESASNT
+119 SMESTPNT

-146 SATPSAPNSGLT
+146 SAAPSASNSGLN

-169 SQQDDSALDSTQF
+169 SQQDDSVLDSTPF
-182 TTSASTQS
+182 TASASTQS
-190 SADMMV
+190 SVDMV
-196 GGEQASQTVQTEAKE
+196 GSEQASQTAQTEANE
-211 DDDQEDQEEQPLVA
+211 DDDQEEQPLVA
-225 AAPAPG
+225 ATPAPG

-263 LTRTTILIIA
+263 LNRTMILIIA
-273 AIILFVIAGI
+273 AAVLFVIAGI
-283 IFALMFLSEPQ
+283 VFALMFLSEPQ

-338 FTFENDS
+338 FTFENDN

>member
-13 DHTLNKNP
+13 DHTLSKNP

-55 APSSASSAPAS
+55 SSSSTPAPTA
-66 PVSAP
+66 
-71 SPSPASSVS
+71 
-80 AASSSSTPA
+80 SSSTPA

-113 QPSTGA
+113 QPSTGSSA
-119 STSMESASNT
+119 SMESVSNT

-137 DPTLSVSSF
+137 DPMLSVSSF
-146 SATPSAPNSGLT
+146 SATPSASSSGLN
-158 SDPGLMFDPVQ
+158 SDPGLMYDPVQ
-169 SQQDDSALDSTQF
+169 SQQNDSALDSTPF
-182 TTSASTQS
+182 TASAQVQS
-190 SADMMV
+190 SVDMV
-196 GGEQASQTVQTEAKE
+196 GGEQASQTAQTEANE
-211 DDDQEDQEEQPLVA
+211 DDNQEDQEEQPLVA
-225 AAPAPG
+225 AAPTPG

-263 LTRTTILIIA
+263 LNRTMILIIA
-273 AIILFVIAGI
+273 AAVLLVIAGI

-338 FTFENDS
+338 FTFENDN

-414 ITNHDLNSLMLA
+414 ITSHDLNSLMLA

>member
-13 DHTLNKNP
+13 DHTLSKNP

-33 VVNNTAAPSSASS
+33 VVNNTAAPSSI
-46 APASPVSAA
+46 SAA
-55 APSSASSAPAS
+55 
-66 PVSAP
+66 
-71 SPSPASSVS
+71 PASSVS

-169 SQQDDSALDSTQF
+169 SQQDDSALDSTSF
-182 TTSASTQS
+182 TASASTQS
-190 SADMMV
+190 SVDMA
-196 GGEQASQTVQTEAKE
+196 GGEQASQTAQTEASE
-211 DDDQEDQEEQPLVA
+211 DDNQEEQPIVA

-263 LTRTTILIIA
+263 LNRTMILIIA
-273 AIILFVIAGI
+273 AAVLFVIAGI

-307 KASTKMLTCV
+307 KASTKILTCV

-338 FTFENDS
+338 FTFENDN
-345 LSGISEH
+345 LNGISEH
-352 YIYQYNSENEAVAA
+352 YIYQYNSENEAVTA

-372 GIKSDDNIKV
+372 GIKSDDNVKV

-414 ITNHDLNSLMLA
+414 ITSHDLNSLMLA